1 MLFLDNADLLKS
13 QHYLF
18 LPQKICNLAEMI
30 SPLDIRQQTFN
41 KASFGGYDKDEVR
54 AFLYNLSVEWEKLQ
68 EENRQYKV
76 NIAKL
81 TQELATLKEVEQA
94 LRDTLMQAK
103 TTAQQTLENA
113 EKQAILHIQEAKIT
127 AERIIARAN
136 EEEKKIQADLRN
148 KIKEVE
154 REYNEILARRD
165 DIIEQLRAF
174 LAIQTERLKAF
185 ERNEK
190 IRLDTFELAENEMPT
205 LKVEQPT
212 EKKHTDK
219 NPVATDL
226 DDILNQL

>member
-1 MLFLDNADLLKS
+1 MLFS
-13 QHYLF
+13 FF
-18 LPQKICNLAEMI
+18 LIIRNLAEMI

-54 AFLYNLSVEWEKLQ
+54 AFLYNLSLEWEKLQ
-68 EENRQYKV
+68 EENRQLKV

-81 TQELATLKEVEQA
+81 TQELSTLKEVEQA

-136 EEEKKIQADLRN
+136 EEEKKIQADLRK

-154 REYNEILARRD
+154 REYNEILSRRD

-190 IRLDTFELAENEMPT
+190 VRLDTFELSENEMPT
-205 LKVEQPT
+205 LKIQEEPTQNKQAQPI
-212 EKKHTDK
+212 
-219 NPVATDL
+219 NSSLTDL

>member
-1 MLFLDNADLLKS
+1 
-13 QHYLF
+13 
-18 LPQKICNLAEMI
+18 MI

-41 KASFGGYDKDEVR
+41 KSSFGGYDKDEVK
-54 AFLYNLSVEWEKLQ
+54 AFLYNLSIEWEKIQ

-76 NIAKL
+76 NITKL
-81 TQELATLKEVEQA
+81 TQELSTLKEVEQA

-190 IRLDTFELAENEMPT
+190 VRLDTFELSENEMPT
-205 LKVEQPT
+205 LKVQQENIT
-212 EKKHTDK
+212 EKKENISK
-219 NPVATDL
+219 NSLSTDL

>member
-1 MLFLDNADLLKS
+1 
-13 QHYLF
+13 
-18 LPQKICNLAEMI
+18 MI

-54 AFLYNLSVEWEKLQ
+54 AFLYNLSLEWEKLQ
-68 EENRQYKV
+68 EENRQLKV
-76 NIAKL
+76 NIPKL
-81 TQELATLKEVEQA
+81 TQELSTLKEVEQA

-136 EEEKKIQADLRN
+136 EEEKKIQADLRK

-154 REYNEILARRD
+154 REYNEILSRRD

-190 IRLDTFELAENEMPT
+190 VRLDTFELSENEMPT
-205 LKVEQPT
+205 LKIQEEPTQNKQAQPI
-212 EKKHTDK
+212 
-219 NPVATDL
+219 NSSLTDL

>member
-1 MLFLDNADLLKS
+1 
-13 QHYLF
+13 
-18 LPQKICNLAEMI
+18 MI

-54 AFLYNLSVEWEKLQ
+54 AFLYNLSLEWEKLQ
-68 EENRQYKV
+68 EENRQLKV

-81 TQELATLKEVEQA
+81 TQELSTLKEVEQA

-136 EEEKKIQADLRN
+136 EEEKKIQADLRK

-154 REYNEILARRD
+154 REYNEILSRRD

-190 IRLDTFELAENEMPT
+190 VRLDTFELSENEMPT
-205 LKVEQPT
+205 LKIQEEPTQNKQAQPI
-212 EKKHTDK
+212 
-219 NPVATDL
+219 NSSLTDL